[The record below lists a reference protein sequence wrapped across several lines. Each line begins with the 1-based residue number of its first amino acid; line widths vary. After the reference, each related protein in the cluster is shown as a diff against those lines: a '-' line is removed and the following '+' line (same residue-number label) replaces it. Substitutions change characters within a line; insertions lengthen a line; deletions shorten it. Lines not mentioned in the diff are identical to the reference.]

1 MGWRSG
7 GICRKCIG
15 LAREEDDGLG
25 FHGYY
30 CHTDRHRLTQF
41 FVISFATTWIDK
53 FVLSVGEKINSMKII
68 HYIPSID
75 RTAGGTSTYMQ
86 VLAKGLGE
94 LAEVHII
101 THDSENS
108 LPIENCTVHY
118 VPEYN
123 PFKRSWKRLV
133 TNLIDEVKP
142 DIVHVNCCW
151 MPACAAVQRIA
162 QKRGYKVVLTPH
174 GMLEPWIIRRHYW
187 TRKFPALLFYQK
199 TAIRKADCLQATAE
213 SEYDN
218 LLHLGYN
225 DRISVVK
232 LGIDAAGI
240 KMKESWKKTHQ
251 ILFLS
256 RVHVKK
262 GINFLIEAAEALK
275 DELQGYKI
283 LVAGE
288 GDADYVSALKQQIVY
303 KGLQDIVQLIGGVYG
318 DEKWRLFQTSD
329 FFVLPTHSE
338 NFGLAIAES
347 LASGTPV
354 ITTVGTPWSD
364 LNTSHSGAWIEIG
377 MQPLVEAMRKFLAM
391 TDEELERMG
400 HNGRKLIETKYSAKV
415 MAKEMMEVYAQV
427 TESLR

>member
-1 MGWRSG
+1 
-7 GICRKCIG
+7 
-15 LAREEDDGLG
+15 
-25 FHGYY
+25 
-30 CHTDRHRLTQF
+30 
-41 FVISFATTWIDK
+41 
-53 FVLSVGEKINSMKII
+53 MKII

-101 THDSENS
+101 THASENP
-108 LPIENCTVHY
+108 LPMENCTVHY

-123 PFKRSWKRLV
+123 PFKRAWKRLV
-133 TNLIDEVKP
+133 AGLMEEIRP

-162 QKRGYKVVLTPH
+162 QKHGYKVVLTPH
-174 GMLEPWIIRRHYW
+174 GMLEPWIVKRHYY
-187 TRKFPALLFYQK
+187 TRKLPALMLYQK
-199 TAIRKADCLQATAE
+199 AAIRKADCLQATAE

-218 LLHLGYN
+218 LLRLGYN

-232 LGIDAAGI
+232 LGIDADGI
-240 KMKESWKKTHQ
+240 KMKGSWKKTRQ

-262 GINFLIEAAEALK
+262 GINFLIEAAEILREELK
-275 DELQGYKI
+275 GYKI

-288 GDADYVSALKQQIVY
+288 GDEEYVSTLNRQIAD
-303 KGLQDIVQLIGGVYG
+303 KGLQDVVQLIGGVYG
-318 DEKWRLFQTSD
+318 DEKWRLFQTAD

-354 ITTVGTPWSD
+354 VTTVGTPWSD

-377 MQPLVEAMRKFLAM
+377 TQPLVDTLRKFLAL

-400 HNGRKLIETKYSAKV
+400 RNGRRLIEEKYSARV
-415 MAKEMMEVYAQV
+415 MAREMMEVYAHV
-427 TESLR
+427 TQPLR